1 MALLSILRFSELS
14 NQHMLNAGKGDIHSE
29 ILLLNKHAVSSLC
42 TVCFH
47 FDFFG
52 EYILFLKVLDHRDF
66 AVCFSI
72 VLIWT
77 LVVQSQVSRYIYLY
91 VFTLKRIVAV
101 ISMEVIFCYVKCDLW
116 AILEGCFNLNLY
128 EINPESWMTYVH

>member
-52 EYILFLKVLDHRDF
+52 E
-66 AVCFSI
+66 
-72 VLIWT
+72 
-77 LVVQSQVSRYIYLY
+77 
-91 VFTLKRIVAV
+91 
-101 ISMEVIFCYVKCDLW
+101 
-116 AILEGCFNLNLY
+116 
-128 EINPESWMTYVH
+128 

>member
-14 NQHMLNAGKGDIHSE
+14 NQHMLNAGKGDIHSK

-66 AVCFSI
+66 SVFKQKLLNCAYMDTGC
-72 VLIWT
+72 
-77 LVVQSQVSRYIYLY
+77 VVIG
-91 VFTLKRIVAV
+91 I
-101 ISMEVIFCYVKCDLW
+101 
-116 AILEGCFNLNLY
+116 
-128 EINPESWMTYVH
+128 